1 MIQVEHLSKHYR
13 LRHKPPRDSSLPAA
27 THPAVDDVS
36 FTCRPG
42 RVFSLLGP
50 NGAGKTT
57 TLRMVATIL
66 QPTAG
71 TIRVAGYDTVQE
83 AARVRASI
91 GFLTGSTHLYDRLTP
106 AETVQ
111 YFARLH
117 GMGPGLLAERQDRLF
132 EQLGI
137 HEFAHKRI
145 GQLSTGMKQK
155 VSIARTMIHDPSVV
169 IFDEP
174 TSGLDVI
181 TAHHII
187 ELIRQCRQAGKTVIF
202 SSHIMSEVDLLC
214 DELAIINRGRLIYQD
229 SMDHFR
235 QRAGSSLT
243 EGFIRLVQENNAH
256 SSTLNP
262 QAA

>member
-1 MIQVEHLSKHYR
+1 MIEVENLSKRYPLGRRQRKEQQTADTHY
-13 LRHKPPRDSSLPAA
+13 
-27 THPAVDDVS
+27 TAVDDIS
-36 FTCRPG
+36 FRCEPG

-57 TLRMVATIL
+57 TLRMIATIL

-71 TIRVAGYDTVQE
+71 SIRVAGYDTVRQSTQ
-83 AARVRASI
+83 VRQSI

-106 AETVQ
+106 TETVQ

-117 GMGPGLLAERQDRLF
+117 GLDQVTFAAQKDRLF
-132 EQLGI
+132 TQLGI
-137 HEFAHKRI
+137 HEFASKRV

-155 VSIARTMIHDPSVV
+155 VSIARTMIHNPSVV

-181 TAHHII
+181 TAHHIV
-187 ELIRQCRQAGKTVIF
+187 ELIRDCRAAGKTVIF

-214 DELAIINRGRLIYQD
+214 DELAIINRGRLVYQN
-229 SMDHFR
+229 SLTHFR
-235 QRAGSSLT
+235 QQAGPSLT
-243 EGFIRLVQENNAH
+243 EGFIRVVQDDI
-256 SSTLNP
+256 STTP
-262 QAA
+262 QTQVA